1 LFPTLWGYWDS
12 KTYWFWPNIILTTF
26 SLIMLNLIHLT
37 IRTYQQVELDQC
49 EVTWHFIFIVANL
62 SPRSPAKIVQLGL
75 LWSLESHWWGDAN
88 GHKHRPQTFIKILL
102 ELFCNMSILTPCSCS
117 LVLKKNYVACN
128 NNNLPTI
135 AISWW
140 SCRQKY

>member
-1 LFPTLWGYWDS
+1 MFPTLWGYWDS
-12 KTYWFWPNIILTTF
+12 KTCWSWPNIILTTF
-26 SLIMLNLIHLT
+26 SLIILNLIHLT

-49 EVTWHFIFIVANL
+49 EVTWHFVFIVANL
-62 SPRSPAKIVQLGL
+62 SPKSHAKIVQLGL

-102 ELFCNMSILTPCSCS
+102 EFFCNMSILTPCSCNKVI
-117 LVLKKNYVACN
+117 LKNYVACN
-128 NNNLPTI
+128 NKNLPTI

-140 SCRQKY
+140 SCCQKY